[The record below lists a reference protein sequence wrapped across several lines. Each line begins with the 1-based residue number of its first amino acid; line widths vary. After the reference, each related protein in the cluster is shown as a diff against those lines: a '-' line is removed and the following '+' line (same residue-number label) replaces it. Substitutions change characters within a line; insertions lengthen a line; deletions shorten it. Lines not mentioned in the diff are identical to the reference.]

1 MCYHCEFFI
10 TRLSANSYTM
20 TAENANPPL
29 VTNKNQDQM
38 LTPTNSRKRILFSL
52 TTITFLLSVPI
63 LFCVVW
69 LLYMRQGNCEHIL
82 PLPKLQVGLVVGLLV
97 VFVVSHGAL
106 FLKSRFLRL
115 GFVVVMVPLIVILTI
130 GLVLIGAY
138 KIETRMIP
146 GSPAWLKMMVYD
158 DNNWK
163 AIESCIYSTRTCRDL
178 AVQSSMVRYYDFS
191 RSHLSPIEV

>member
-1 MCYHCEFFI
+1 
-10 TRLSANSYTM
+10 M
-20 TAENANPPL
+20 TAENANPPR

-38 LTPTNSRKRILFSL
+38 LTPTNSRKRIVFSL
-52 TTITFLLSVPI
+52 TTITFLLSFPI
-63 LFCVVW
+63 IFCVVW

-82 PLPKLQVGLVVGLLV
+82 PLPKLQVGLVIGLLF

-106 FLKSRFLRL
+106 FLKSQFLKF

-146 GSPAWLKMMVYD
+146 GLPVWLKIMVYD

-163 AIESCIYSTRTCRDL
+163 AIESCIYSTGTCRDL
-178 AVQSSMVRYYDFS
+178 AVQSSMVRSYDFS
-191 RSHLSPIEV
+191 RSHLSPVEV

>member
-1 MCYHCEFFI
+1 
-10 TRLSANSYTM
+10 M

-38 LTPTNSRKRILFSL
+38 LTPTNSRKQN
-52 TTITFLLSVPI
+52 SVFINYNHVSSFFPI
-63 LFCVVW
+63 IFCVVW
-69 LLYMRQGNCEHIL
+69 LLYMRRGNCEQVL

-97 VFVVSHGAL
+97 VFVLSNGAL

-130 GLVLIGAY
+130 GLVLRGAY

-146 GSPAWLKMMVYD
+146 GSSAWLKMMVYD

-178 AVQSSMVRYYDFS
+178 VVQSSMVRAYDFS